1 MLEIRGKTVIVTGGS
16 AGVGLAAAR
25 RFLQF
30 GANVAITGR
39 SSEKLEIAS
48 RDLGSADRIMTI
60 AWDVTEVDRAEEVF
74 ASVEERF
81 GGVHVLVNNAGC
93 NHRGAIED
101 VSLEHMA
108 QIIDTNLR
116 APLLLARAALPF
128 IRRAGGG
135 AIVNVASLAGRI
147 PLPHEATYSATKFG
161 LRGFSL
167 AIAQELEGSGISAS
181 VVSPG
186 PIETDFILS
195 DLDNMPDIVFSQPM
209 SSAEQIAELI
219 LACVR
224 DGKPERAW
232 PVLSG
237 WLTNA
242 GYVFPAIMRRLRPM
256 LVKRGRRAKAHYRA
270 KGDASWRR

>member
-1 MLEIRGKTVIVTGGS
+1 MFEVRGKTVIVTGGS

-39 SSEKLEIAS
+39 SAERLEIAA
-48 RDLGSADRIMTI
+48 RELGSAERVMTV
-60 AWDVTEVDRAEEVF
+60 AWDVVDTDRAEEVF
-74 ASVEERF
+74 ADVEERF
-81 GGVHVLVNNAGC
+81 GGVNVLVNNAGC
-93 NHRGAIED
+93 NHRGALEN
-101 VSLEHMA
+101 VSLQQMA
-108 QIIDTNLR
+108 QIVDTNLR
-116 APLLLARAALPF
+116 APLLLTRAVLPF

-135 AIVNVASLAGRI
+135 AVVNVASLAGRM

-161 LRGFSL
+161 LRGFTL
-167 AIAQELEGSGISAS
+167 AIAQELEDSGITAS

-209 SSAEQIAELI
+209 SSPEEVAELI

-224 DGKPERAW
+224 DGKAERAL

-242 GYVFPAIMRRLRPM
+242 GYLVPAMMRRLGPM
-256 LVKRGRRAKAHYRA
+256 LARRGRRAKAHYRA
-270 KGDASWRR
+270 RGGASGNH